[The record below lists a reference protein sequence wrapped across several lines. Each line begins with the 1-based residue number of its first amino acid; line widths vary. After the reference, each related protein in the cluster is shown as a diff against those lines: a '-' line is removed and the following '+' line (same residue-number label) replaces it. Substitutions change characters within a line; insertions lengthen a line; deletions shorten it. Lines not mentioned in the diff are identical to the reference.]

1 MAKQYITDFNIHVSR
16 ENVQGANFLHRA
28 FISGTFTSEQTVWN
42 SNTIWVP
49 PTSAATMTVVST
61 SANDISAGTGAR
73 TVSIAGL
80 DANYL
85 EISETITMNGLTPV
99 TTTKSYLRI
108 SRMTVASA
116 GSTQSNAGVISIS
129 NTSLQGSIVAGAG
142 QSSFSIYTVPANKVA
157 YMHSLHLSSSKS
169 TDGKFMLRT
178 CINGVSRIRHSALLT
193 GGFYSVEFKYPTV
206 IPAGTDIELRAVAN
220 TGNGTVAGAYDLFLV
235 DKPITTMG
243 GTGIPDV
250 VTFPL

>member
-28 FISGTFTSEQTVWN
+28 FLSGTFSTEQTVWN
-42 SNTIWVP
+42 SGTIWVP
-49 PTSAATMTVVST
+49 PSAASTMTVVST
-61 SANDISAGTGAR
+61 SANDVAVGTGAR
-73 TVSIAGL
+73 TVSVAGL

-85 EISETITMNGLTPV
+85 EISETITMTGLTPV

-108 SRMTVASA
+108 HRLTVVTA
-116 GSTQSNAGVISIS
+116 GTSKSNDGAISIS
-129 NTSLQGSIVAGAG
+129 NTSLQGSIIAMAG
-142 QSSFSIYTVPANKVA
+142 QSSFSIYTIPANKIG
-157 YMHSLHLSSSKS
+157 YLHNLHLTSSKS

-178 CINGVSRIRHSALLT
+178 CLNGVSRIRHTALLT
-193 GGFYSVEFKYPTV
+193 GGQYDVEFTYPTV
-206 IPAGTDIELRAVAN
+206 LPAGTDIEMRAIAS
-220 TGNGTVAGAYDLFLV
+220 TGNGIVAGSYDIFLV
-235 DKPITTMG
+235 DKPITTIG